1 MPSTELLTLA
11 SLIMTIIMAIT
22 ALVGAYA
29 VIGQLRDNS
38 KAYKS
43 SASGEL
49 YSEQSRIHD
58 FFISKKHL
66 RPYFMGVGGK
76 AVPDDDKNLAEE
88 VALTAEMMADFFEHI
103 WLKQEILPEHV
114 VDGWKEY
121 IRSRYEDSPA
131 IRKHFE
137 PLEIR
142 RWYTEELLNHLGISK
157 LTEHYTPSNGG

>member
-1 MPSTELLTLA
+1 MPSTELVTLA
-11 SLIMTIIMAIT
+11 SLIIAIITAIT

-43 SASGEL
+43 SAFGEL
-49 YSEQSRIHD
+49 YSEQGRIHD
-58 FFISKKHL
+58 FFISNKHL
-66 RPYFMGVGGK
+66 RLYFMGGET
-76 AVPDDDKNLAEE
+76 VPDDDKNLAEE

-103 WLKQEILPEHV
+103 WLKREILPKHV
-114 VDGWKEY
+114 IDGWEQY
-121 IRSRYEDSPA
+121 ILSRYQDSPA

-142 RWYTEELLNHLGISK
+142 RWYSEELLNHLGLSK
-157 LTEHYTPSNGG
+157 FAERDAPSNGG